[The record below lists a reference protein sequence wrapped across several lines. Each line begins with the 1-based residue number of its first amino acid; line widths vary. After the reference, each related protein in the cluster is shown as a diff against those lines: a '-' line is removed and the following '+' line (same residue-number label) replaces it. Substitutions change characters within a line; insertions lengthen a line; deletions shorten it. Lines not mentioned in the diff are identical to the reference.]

1 MLDITR
7 LKLQYVTDE
16 SGEKKAVI
24 LPIEEFNEL
33 IEDLEDLVTIAE
45 RHNEKTIPFGQV
57 IAWTV
62 GDAERSEVA

>member
-24 LPIEEFNEL
+24 LPIE
-33 IEDLEDLVTIAE
+33 
-45 RHNEKTIPFGQV
+45 
-57 IAWTV
+57 TV
-62 GDAERSEVA
+62 NAG

>member
-33 IEDLEDLVTIAE
+33 IEDLEDLVVVAE
-45 RHNEKTIPFGQV
+45 RQDEETVPFNQV
-57 IAWTV
+57 IDNLKKD
-62 GDAERSEVA
+62 GFL

>member
-33 IEDLEDLVTIAE
+33 IEDLEDLVVVAE
-45 RHNEKTIPFGQV
+45 RQDEETIPFNQV
-57 IAWTV
+57 IDNLKKD
-62 GDAERSEVA
+62 GFL

>member
-1 MLDITR
+1 MLDLTR

-33 IEDLEDLVTIAE
+33 IEDLEDLVVIAE
-45 RHNEKTIPFGQV
+45 RQDEETIPFNEV
-57 IAWTV
+57 I
-62 GDAERSEVA
+62 DNLKKDRLL

>member
-1 MLDITR
+1 MLDLTR

-33 IEDLEDLVTIAE
+33 IEDLEDLVVVAE
-45 RHNEKTIPFGQV
+45 RQDEETIPFNQV
-57 IAWTV
+57 IDNLKKD
-62 GDAERSEVA
+62 GFL

>member
-1 MLDITR
+1 MLDLTR

-33 IEDLEDLVTIAE
+33 IEDLEDLVVVAE
-45 RHNEKTIPFGQV
+45 RQDEETVPFNQV
-57 IAWTV
+57 IDNLKKD
-62 GDAERSEVA
+62 GFL

>member
-33 IEDLEDLVTIAE
+33 IEDLEDLVVVAE
-45 RHNEKTIPFGQV
+45 RQDEETVPFNQV
-57 IAWTV
+57 IDNLKKDGFV
-62 GDAERSEVA
+62 

>member
-1 MLDITR
+1 MLDLTR

-33 IEDLEDLVTIAE
+33 IEDLEDLVVVAE
-45 RHNEKTIPFGQV
+45 RQDEETVPFNQMIDNLKKDGFL
-57 IAWTV
+57 
-62 GDAERSEVA
+62 

>member
-1 MLDITR
+1 MKMLDLTR

-33 IEDLEDLVTIAE
+33 IEDLEDLVVVAE
-45 RHNEKTIPFGQV
+45 RQDEETVPFNQV
-57 IAWTV
+57 IDNLKKD
-62 GDAERSEVA
+62 GFL